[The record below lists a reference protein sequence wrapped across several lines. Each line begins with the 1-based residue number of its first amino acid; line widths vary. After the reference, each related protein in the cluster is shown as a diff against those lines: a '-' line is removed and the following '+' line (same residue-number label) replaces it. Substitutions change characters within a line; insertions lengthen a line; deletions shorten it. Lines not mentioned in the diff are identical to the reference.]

1 MAERQDAGRRDD
13 TSCLRI
19 RGKQG
24 AGGWVDDRLHSKSEG
39 EFAER

>member
-1 MAERQDAGRRDD
+1 MERQDGGRRDD
-13 TSCLRI
+13 TLCLRV

-39 EFAER
+39 EFVER